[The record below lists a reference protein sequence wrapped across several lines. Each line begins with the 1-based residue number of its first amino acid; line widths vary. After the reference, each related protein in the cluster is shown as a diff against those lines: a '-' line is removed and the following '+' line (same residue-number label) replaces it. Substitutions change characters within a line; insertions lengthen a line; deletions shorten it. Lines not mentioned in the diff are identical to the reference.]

1 MQTQSGT
8 DAGNI
13 EARGAAEANGASAG
27 VSPPP
32 SSPHLPHMSPA
43 ISGWMRAA
51 RHTLTAVRLFL
62 RSVEVLLWAVFFA
75 VAIAFLGLR
84 YWVLPNVERFRGD
97 IVSAVSAAIGRPVT
111 VERISADWRGLRPQL
126 ELVNVRV
133 LDMGGREA
141 LVLPSVVNVIA
152 WRSLLFMDLRL
163 HSFEVDDLKVAV
175 RRDAQGRITVAGI
188 LLEPDKP
195 GERRLTDWVLGQR
208 EILVRNAEIDW
219 HDDLRQAP
227 PLRLS
232 NLNFRLEND
241 GDEHAAGFSAKP
253 PRDLGTSVEVRAEV
267 IGRSVTQPTAW
278 NGRLFAEVGNTDLA
292 AWRAWLDYPVDVRS
306 GLGAVRVWA
315 TLAEGRL
322 RRVTAD
328 VALSD
333 FVAQLE
339 TGLPLLELA
348 SVQGRLSGRST
359 PTGYELATRELRFSD
374 THGPEMRPTT
384 LRLAVERRAGTGA
397 THGIFKA
404 SRIEFAPLAHIA
416 ESLPFP
422 ADVRKLLAELAPQ
435 GNLFDA
441 QLEWN
446 GELPRPPAYSAR
458 ARFEGLAMN
467 PWGRVPGFAGL
478 TGSFAADEKGGSL
491 QLATKDAHVDLPKL
505 FRVPR
510 TRFDSLTGQVGW
522 EGLEAGADGAAPLR
536 VKLSNLA
543 FSNPEVAGT
552 AFGTY
557 AFSGEGPGTIDLSAQ
572 LTRADARHVPKYMP
586 LILSERLR
594 GWLDDAIVAGHSSDV
609 RLRLQG
615 NLRDFPFVNPA
626 KGRFQVTA
634 RVQKGILDYVRGWPR
649 IEGIEADLLFEG
661 DRAEFV
667 GRKGT
672 IFGTALSGV
681 RISIPHLNNGQVVIT
696 GTADGPTPDFL
707 RYIQQSPVKRMI
719 SGATDA
725 MQATGRGQLKLK
737 LELALN
743 EPSKSRVTG
752 QYQFTANDVLVDVH
766 LPRIER
772 AAGRIE
778 FTEDSI
784 VIRDVRG
791 ALFGGQVLLGGGT
804 RPEGGVLVTARGD
817 ATVPGLRNFFDHPWK
832 RFVSGGAP
840 YSASV
845 LAVNNSLRVALET
858 SLVGVTS
865 DLPAPLA
872 KAAQEAQPLRVQIVP
887 TETGDIIS
895 VGVGKF
901 LAADFVRRREGETMV
916 LQRTGVGLNQAAR
929 LPDRNGLM
937 LAGTLPSLDLDSWLP
952 LFAGE
957 AVAEPAARAP
967 AAAPTPS
974 VFDLR
979 LGTLDAFGKRLHG
992 VTLRAGVE
1000 GGGWQASL
1008 TSNEMAGDLN
1018 YRAQARGKLTARLAH
1033 FTPPGDA
1040 PGAKQGASGELPA
1053 VDLIAERFSYHGK
1066 QLGRVEVVAQPEGAN
1081 WRIDK
1086 IANVNPEAALN
1097 ARGLW
1102 VTGANSRT
1110 SIDFTLDVNDAGK
1123 YLDRVGTPDSVKGGT
1138 AKLTGALAWAGDPL
1152 NMDYASLAGDVTL
1165 LAENGQFLEIEP
1177 GIGKLVSLMSLQM
1190 LPRRIALD
1198 FRDVFSK
1205 GFAFD
1210 RINSSISIEKG
1221 VLQTKDFRMRGPA
1234 AEVEID
1240 GTANLARETQNLHVK
1255 VVPAL
1260 GDTASTLVGIVHPIY
1275 GVASLIAQ
1283 KLLKNPLGNIFA
1295 FEYAV
1300 TGAWADPK
1308 VEKLRVVPVE
1318 TSASP
1323 TP

>member
-13 EARGAAEANGASAG
+13 EARGAAEANCASAG

-32 SSPHLPHMSPA
+32 PSPRRSPGSPA
-43 ISGWMRAA
+43 IPGWLRAA
-51 RHTLTAVRLFL
+51 RHALTAVRLFL
-62 RSVEVLLWAVFFA
+62 RSVEVLLWAAFFA
-75 VAIAFLGLR
+75 AAIAFLGLR
-84 YWVLPNVERFRGD
+84 YWVLPNVERFRDD
-97 IVSAVSAAIGRPVT
+97 IVSAVSAAVGRPVT
-111 VERISADWRGLRPQL
+111 IERISADWRGLRPQL

-163 HSFEVDDLKVAV
+163 HSFEVDDLKLAV
-175 RRDAQGRITVAGI
+175 RRDARGRITVAGI
-188 LLEPDKP
+188 LLDPDKP
-195 GERRLTDWVLGQR
+195 SDGRLTDWVLGQR
-208 EILVRNAEIDW
+208 EILVHNAEIDW
-219 HDDLRQAP
+219 HDDLRRAP

-232 NLNFRLEND
+232 NLNFRMQND
-241 GDEHAAGFSAKP
+241 GDEHAAGFSARP
-253 PRDLGTSVEVRAEV
+253 PQELGTSVEVRAEV
-267 IGRSVTQPTAW
+267 IGRSIKQPAAW

-333 FVAQLE
+333 FAAQLE
-339 TGLPLLELA
+339 SGLPMLELE

-359 PTGYELATRELRFSD
+359 PTGYELGTRELRFKD
-374 THGPEMRPTT
+374 AHGPQMQPTT
-384 LRLAVERRAGTGA
+384 MRLAVERRGGAGT
-397 THGIFKA
+397 THGAFKA

-422 ADVRKLLAELAPQ
+422 TEVRKLLIELAPQ
-435 GNLFDA
+435 GMLYDT

-446 GELPRPPAYSAR
+446 GELPRPASYSAR

-478 TGSFAADEKGGSL
+478 TGSFAADENRGSL
-491 QLATKDAHVDLPKL
+491 QLATKEALLELPKL
-505 FRVPR
+505 FREPR
-510 TRFDSLTGQVGW
+510 TRFDSLTGHVAW
-522 EGLEAGADGAAPLR
+522 EGSRAYPAGNTAR
-536 VKLSNLA
+536 QIRLSNIA
-543 FSNPEVAGT
+543 FSNSEVAGT

-572 LTRADARHVPKYMP
+572 LTRADAKHVPKYMP
-586 LILSERLR
+586 LVLGERLR
-594 GWLDDAIVAGHSSDV
+594 GWLDGAIVAGQSNDV
-609 RLRLQG
+609 RLRLHG
-615 NLRDFPFVNPA
+615 DLRDFPFVNPA
-626 KGRFQVTA
+626 KGQFQVTA
-634 RVQKGILDYVRGWPR
+634 RVHKGILDYVQGWPR
-649 IEGIEADLLFEG
+649 IEGIEADLLFER

-667 GRKGT
+667 GRKAT

-681 RISIPHLNNGQVVIT
+681 RVSIPHLNNGQVVIT

-707 RYIQQSPVKRMI
+707 RYIQQSPVRRMI

-725 MQATGRGQLKLK
+725 MQASGRGQLKLK

-743 EPSKSRVTG
+743 DLSKSKIAG
-752 QYQFTANDVLVDVH
+752 QYQFTANDVLVDAR

-772 AAGRIE
+772 AVGRIE
-778 FTEDSI
+778 FTENSI
-784 VIRDVRG
+784 AIRDVRG
-791 ALFGGQVLLGGGT
+791 ALFGGQVQVAGGT

-817 ATVPGLRNFFDHPWK
+817 ATVQGLRSVFDHPWK
-832 RFVSGGAP
+832 RFLSGGAP

-845 LAVNNSLRVALET
+845 LAANNAIRVTFES
-858 SLVGVTS
+858 SLVGVAS

-872 KAAQEAQPLRVQIVP
+872 KAAQEVQPLRVQIAP
-887 TETGDIIS
+887 TEAGELIS

-901 LAADFVRRREGETMV
+901 LTADFLRRREGDALV
-916 LQRTGVGLNQAAR
+916 LQRTGVGLNQAPR

-937 LAGTLPSLDLDSWLP
+937 LAGTLPALNLDNWLP

-957 AVAEPAARAP
+957 AGAEPASG
-967 AAAPTPS
+967 AAASAPGVS

-1000 GGGWQASL
+1000 SGGWQANL
-1008 TSNEMAGDLN
+1008 TSTEMAGDLN

-1040 PGAKQGASGELPA
+1040 PGAKQGGSGELPA
-1053 VDLIAERFSYHGK
+1053 VDLVAERFNYHGK

-1081 WRIDK
+1081 WRIEK
-1086 IANVNPEAALN
+1086 IANVNPEAVLN

-1102 VTGANSRT
+1102 VTGASSRT
-1110 SIDFTLDVNDAGK
+1110 SIDFTLDVNDAGR

-1152 NMDYASLAGDVTL
+1152 NMDYASLSGDVAL

-1210 RINSSISIEKG
+1210 RINSAISIEKG
-1221 VLQTKDFRMRGPA
+1221 VLQTKDFKMRGPA
-1234 AEVEID
+1234 AEVEIE

-1275 GVASLIAQ
+1275 GVASLLAQ
-1283 KLLKNPLGNIFA
+1283 TLLKNPLGNIFA

-1308 VEKLRVVPVE
+1308 VEKLRVVPLE
-1318 TSASP
+1318 SSASP